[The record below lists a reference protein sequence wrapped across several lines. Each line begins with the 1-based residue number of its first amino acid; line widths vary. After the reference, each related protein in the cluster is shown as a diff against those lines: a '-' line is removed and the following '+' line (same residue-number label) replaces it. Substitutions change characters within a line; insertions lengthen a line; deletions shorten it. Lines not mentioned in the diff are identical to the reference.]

1 MLVEKDG
8 ESAMSQRILGL
19 DLGAYSVTLIGIEP
33 KGRTR
38 EFEVVSYLE
47 EPLVPAETA
56 EETTLSTLER
66 YEIALSALKE
76 KDAFKND
83 LIVTGVPGEA
93 AAVRF
98 LRFPFS
104 DPKKIEQALP
114 FELESEI
121 PYDIEDVIY
130 SWTILSGK
138 SANDAECEVLV
149 AFSERETVRSYLDLF
164 ERVGLDPRH
173 IRFDSL
179 ALADCFQRSLFGPNA
194 KNESGHDGVEETNV
208 ASVSSPSAVA
218 IVDIGHSR
226 TNISIVTAERL
237 FSAQTMLHGGD
248 VATRA
253 LAKELGISL
262 EEAERGKSKEAF
274 IEVQGAVAQFDDQAK
289 VSDILKKSYR
299 PIAQRLRQVFL
310 AVRSQYRVNVNR
322 IVLLGGG
329 SGILNL
335 EHYFAETLQIRVQ
348 SGREL
353 LPSLGNLSSLAGSDG
368 QSLANDHAEGALA
381 LSFAMS
387 ALPGGGPTT
396 RIDFRTGEFGWK
408 GDLDFLRERFVALG
422 AWAAVLLMCF
432 AFGGGARAFILSNE
446 ADDLRAEQEKAC
458 ESITGQKIDS
468 ASRCLAIIQ
477 ERIQAQ
483 QGDSIP
489 EWSAVDTFLEV
500 SRRMPPVD
508 ETPRKV
514 TELDISDERVRLKIT
529 TSDFDGVDQIVNAL
543 QKGKCFAS
551 VEKGKARNIKD
562 GVGFN
567 PQIKIDC
574 DKAPGE
580 AIDESAQQSQAT
592 MPKAKSAA
600 PVAAE
605 SAKKAA
611 ADIAPEPETRS
622 AAPASPAGAGV
633 GKRIQDNAKSRREAI
648 RASIRA
654 RSKNRDMDE
663 EGDEE
668 RGPQVIP
675 RRRGEDGPVGLPV
688 GLRQEQNKV
697 APRPVP
703 RNLKDV
709 VRGLRE
715 VPSRPVEIPGRSV
728 RRKLDAMPGRGPEI
742 NDGNDQDIDTD
753 SLGED
758 EVE

>member
-1 MLVEKDG
+1 
-8 ESAMSQRILGL
+8 MSQRILGL
-19 DLGAYSVTLIGIEP
+19 DLGASSIKLIGIEP
-33 KGRTR
+33 KGRAR

-47 EPLVPAETA
+47 QALVPAEKDD
-56 EETTLSTLER
+56 ETTLTMLER
-66 YEIALSALKE
+66 YEVALLALKE

-93 AAVRF
+93 AALRF

-121 PYDIEDVIY
+121 PYDIEDVLY
-130 SWTILSGK
+130 SWTVLSGK
-138 SANDAECEVLV
+138 GTNDTECEVLV
-149 AFSERETVRSYLDLF
+149 AFSERETVRTYLDLF

-179 ALADCFQRSLFGPNA
+179 ALADCFQRNLFGESA
-194 KNESGHDGVEETNV
+194 KNEVENEAEETGHHD
-208 ASVSSPSAVA
+208 ASISSAAIAV
-218 IVDIGHSR
+218 VDIGHSR
-226 TNISIVTAERL
+226 TNISIVTKDRL
-237 FSAQTMLHGGD
+237 VSAQTMLHGGD
-248 VATRA
+248 SATRA

-274 IEVQGAVAQFDDQAK
+274 IEVQGAVAQFEDQAK

-310 AVRSQYRVNVNR
+310 SVRSKHRVNVNR

-335 EHYFAETLQIRVQ
+335 EHYFAESLQIRVQ

-353 LPSLGNLSSLAGSDG
+353 LPALGNLSSLAGAEG
-368 QSLANDHAEGALA
+368 PSLANAHAEGALA
-381 LSFAMS
+381 LSFALS

-408 GDLDFLRERFVALG
+408 GDLDFLRERFVSLG
-422 AWAAVLLMCF
+422 AWAAVLLVCF
-432 AFGGGARAFILSNE
+432 ALGGGARAFVLGNE
-446 ADDLRAEQEKAC
+446 ADSLRAQQEKAC

-483 QGDSIP
+483 QGDAIP
-489 EWSAVDTFLEV
+489 DWSAVDTFLEV
-500 SRRMPPVD
+500 SRRMPPAD
-508 ETPRKV
+508 EIPRKV
-514 TELDISDERVRLKIT
+514 TELDINDERVRLKIT
-529 TSDFDGVDQIVNAL
+529 TSDFDGVDRIVNAL
-543 QKGKCFAS
+543 QKGKCFAN

-580 AIDESAQQSQAT
+580 AIEDKPKQARAPAPARTPARTAKGAESGKVSPQAAQPEPTEAPQAQE
-592 MPKAKSAA
+592 MRPASSAA
-600 PVAAE
+600 
-605 SAKKAA
+605 S
-611 ADIAPEPETRS
+611 
-622 AAPASPAGAGV
+622 GV
-633 GKRIQDNAKSRREAI
+633 GKRIQDKAKSRREAI

-654 RSKNRDMDE
+654 RAKSRQDAESGDQ
-663 EGDEE
+663 EG
-668 RGPQVIP
+668 GPQVIP
-675 RRRGEDGPVGLPV
+675 RRRGGAGAAGLPI

-715 VPSRPVEIPGRSV
+715 VPSRPVEVPGRQV
-728 RRKLDAMPGRGPEI
+728 RRKLDAIRSREPA
-742 NDGNDQDIDTD
+742 GNEDSDIDSND
-753 SLGED
+753 ED